1 MLLPIT
7 IPCGKLLKY
16 IHVAQLNV
24 GMAIGLIHQPQE
36 QSILIKVVVHNI
48 LTHVHHQF
56 IVDQQL
62 KSSGGQAL
70 FAQWNKEAKIV
81 ANAPVEVKALPQLIV
96 V

>member
-24 GMAIGLIHQPQE
+24 GMAIGLIHQPQK
-36 QSILIKVVVHNI
+36 QSILIKVVVHNVFP
-48 LTHVHHQF
+48 HVHHQF
-56 IVDQQL
+56 IVDQEL
-62 KSSGGQAL
+62 KSSGGQSF
-70 FAQWNKEAKIV
+70 FAQWNKKAKIV
-81 ANAPVEVKALPQLIV
+81 PHAPVEVKTLRQLIV

>member
-1 MLLPIT
+1 MLLPVT

-16 IHVAQLNV
+16 IHIAQLNV
-24 GMAIGLIHQPQE
+24 GMAIGLIHQTHK

-48 LTHVHHQF
+48 LPHVHHQF

-62 KSSGGQAL
+62 KSSGGQPF

-81 ANAPVEVKALPQLIV
+81 PHAPVEVKTLPQLIV